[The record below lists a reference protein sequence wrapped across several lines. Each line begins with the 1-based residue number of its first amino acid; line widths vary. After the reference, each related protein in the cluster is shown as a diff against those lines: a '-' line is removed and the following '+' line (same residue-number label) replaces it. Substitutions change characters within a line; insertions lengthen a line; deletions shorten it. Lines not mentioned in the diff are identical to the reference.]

1 MVPMYQ
7 TIKEIRGEYNFEN
20 GLELENEQFFDAF
33 NNPSTKR
40 NPSPV
45 SRDCYISAERSFIN
59 KVGTEIGNEEFGNP
73 IDYFRAASL
82 VKLNDGN
89 IRVVFDMIDHQSE
102 DIYYLPQLK
111 TLQTQL
117 EG

>member
-1 MVPMYQ
+1 
-7 TIKEIRGEYNFEN
+7 
-20 GLELENEQFFDAF
+20 
-33 NNPSTKR
+33 
-40 NPSPV
+40 
-45 SRDCYISAERSFIN
+45 
-59 KVGTEIGNEEFGNP
+59 VGTEIGNEEFGNP

-111 TLQTQL
+111 TL
-117 EG
+117 